1 MTQNNLSLP
10 MWQSRALLGAGLAAL
25 AAAELGSGVYAFQSA
40 SGAQQVWGVPT
51 DAVLKTAMS
60 VTAGLGVAF
69 GMVVT
74 AWLWR
79 TGRKGLRKQAW
90 LAMAVTIVALAI
102 SVSNLSGYF
111 AWTRAQHSA
120 EQVRSSEAYHIALTR
135 IESGGYVPDADYRTV
150 RRGQAP
156 ADAERESGDLG
167 KALGVH
173 LLVLG
178 FGAAYRLPAS
188 ATRRRKASK
197 KSRAQ
202 GKPRLVVSH

>member
-1 MTQNNLSLP
+1 MNNHNLSLP
-10 MWQSRALLGAGLAAL
+10 TWQSRALLLAGLAAL

-40 SGAQQVWGVPT
+40 SGAQQVWGIPT

-90 LAMAVTIVALAI
+90 LAMAVTAVALAI

-111 AWTRAQHSA
+111 AWTREQHAAEAVRAQESFRIAA
-120 EQVRSSEAYHIALTR
+120 ERRDAGAYLSRSDEALL
-135 IESGGYVPDADYRTV
+135 

-156 ADAERESGDLG
+156 TDAERESGDLG

-178 FGAAYRLPAS
+178 FGAAYRLPVPAK
-188 ATRRRKASK
+188 RKRKAK
-197 KSRAQ
+197 QTRAQ
-202 GKPRLVVSH
+202 GKPRLVVNH